1 MAVYVRPEPSF
12 RRAYVQP
19 VPRRWFVR
27 RLGLLAHLVLLLAAV
42 AGPVWLL
49 DALRRA
55 DVLRIDTITVEG
67 NRRLSPGEIAGLV
80 ELLRGENLLVADLV
94 AGRESLLAS
103 GWVGDAVLRRV
114 LPSAL
119 HIRVDERRPVGLGR
133 IGSRLYLVDRT
144 GYVID
149 EYGPRFADLDLPL
162 IDGLSGGAR
171 DADADAR
178 RAALAARL
186 MADVGAHGDLA
197 SRVSQVD
204 VANPH
209 DAVVLLNGDPVRIH
223 LGERDFVAR
232 LRTYLDIASVLRE
245 AVPDMDYVDVR
256 FDRKVYVGPA
266 EDRTV
271 ARRVASR
278 PSPARRT
285 PDSSV
290 RRASSAPGM
299 MARTGRAAGSGQRR
313 QRGT

>member
-27 RLGLLAHLVLLLAAV
+27 RLGLLAHLVLLLAV
-42 AGPVWLL
+42 AAGAAWSL

-55 DVLRIDTITVEG
+55 DALRIDTITVEG

-80 ELLRGENLLVADLV
+80 EQLRGENLLVADLAV
-94 AGRESLLAS
+94 GRESLLAS
-103 GWVGDAVLRRV
+103 GWIRDAVLRRV
-114 LPSAL
+114 LPSAV

-133 IGSRLYLVDRT
+133 IGSRLYLVDGT
-144 GYVID
+144 GRVID
-149 EYGPRFADLDLPL
+149 EYGPRFADLDLPV
-162 IDGLSGGAR
+162 IDGLSGSSPGT
-171 DADADAR
+171 DADTR

-186 MADVGAHGDLA
+186 LADVGAHGDLA
-197 SRVSQVD
+197 NRVSQVD

-209 DAVVLLNGDPVRIH
+209 DAVVLLNGDPVRVH

-256 FDRKVYVGPA
+256 FDRKVYVGP
-266 EDRTV
+266 
-271 ARRVASR
+271 
-278 PSPARRT
+278 PG
-285 PDSSV
+285 SSV
-290 RRASSAPGM
+290 RWTSPAPGM
-299 MARTGRAAGSGQRR
+299 MARTGLAAGSGQRR

>member
-1 MAVYVRPEPSF
+1 MAVYARPEPSF
-12 RRAYVQP
+12 HRAYVQP

-27 RLGLLAHLVLLLAAV
+27 RLGLLAHPILLLAAV
-42 AGPVWLL
+42 SGAVWSS

-55 DVLRIDTITVEG
+55 DVLRIDTVTVEG
-67 NRRLSPGEIAGLV
+67 NRRLSTGEVAGLV
-80 ELLRGENLLVADLV
+80 ELLRGENLLVADLD

-103 GWVGDAVLRRV
+103 GWVRDAVLRRV

-119 HIRVDERRPVGLGR
+119 HVKLDERRPVGVGR
-133 IGSRLYLVDRT
+133 IGSRLYLVDST
-144 GYVID
+144 GHVID
-149 EYGPRFADLDLPL
+149 EYGPRFADLDLPV
-162 IDGLSGGAR
+162 IDGLSGSPQGSA
-171 DADADAR
+171 ADSR

-186 MADVGAHGDLA
+186 IADVGPHGDLA

-209 DAVVLLNGDPVRIH
+209 DAVVLLDGDPIRIH

-232 LRTYLDIASVLRE
+232 LRIWLDIASVLRE

-266 EDRTV
+266 V

-278 PSPARRT
+278 RGPAWPT
-285 PDSSV
+285 PVAGV
-290 RRASSAPGM
+290 RPASAGPGG
-299 MARTGRAAGSGQRR
+299 MARIGLAAGSGQRR

>member
-27 RLGLLAHLVLLLAAV
+27 RLGLLAHLVLLLAV
-42 AGPVWLL
+42 AAGAAWSL

-80 ELLRGENLLVADLV
+80 EQLRGENLLVADLA

-114 LPSAL
+114 LPSAV

-133 IGSRLYLVDRT
+133 IGSRLYLVDGT
-144 GYVID
+144 GQVID
-149 EYGPRFADLDLPL
+149 EYGPRFADLDLPV
-162 IDGLSGGAR
+162 IDGLSGSSRGT
-171 DADADAR
+171 DADTR

-186 MADVGAHGDLA
+186 LADVGAHGDLA
-197 SRVSQVD
+197 NRVSQVD

-209 DAVVLLNGDPVRIH
+209 DAVVLLNGDPVRVH
-223 LGERDFVAR
+223 LGDRDFVAR

-256 FDRKVYVGPA
+256 FDRKVYVGP
-266 EDRTV
+266 
-271 ARRVASR
+271 
-278 PSPARRT
+278 PG
-285 PDSSV
+285 SSV
-290 RRASSAPGM
+290 RRASPAPGM
-299 MARTGRAAGSGQRR
+299 MARTGLAAGSGQRR